1 MQILIPPI
9 PGGTKTLKA
18 LEGTGRVLNSVGKI
32 AKPVAIA
39 TDVVRVANAVHQDDG
54 TIGKNTMLTSASVA
68 GGWAGAAIGGII
80 GSLFAGVGAVPGTA
94 IGGFVGGIIGSFGRS
109 WLAEEG
115 ANHFIK

>member
-1 MQILIPPI
+1 M
-9 PGGTKTLKA
+9 
-18 LEGTGRVLNSVGKI
+18 LNSVGKI

-54 TIGKNTMLTSASVA
+54 SIGKNTMLTSASVA

-94 IGGFVGGIIGSFGRS
+94 IGGFVGGILLEGRGWQKKEQIILLNKVS
-109 WLAEEG
+109 YVS
-115 ANHFIK
+115 I

>member
-1 MQILIPPI
+1 M
-9 PGGTKTLKA
+9 
-18 LEGTGRVLNSVGKI
+18 LNAVGKI

-39 TDVVRVANAVHQDDG
+39 TDVVRVANAVHQDGG

-68 GGWAGAAIGGII
+68 GGWAGAAAGASIGAKGGAVMGGII
-80 GSLFAGVGAVPGTA
+80 GSLFAGVGAAPGAA
-94 IGGFVGGIIGSFGRS
+94 IGGFVGGIGGGIIGSFGRS

>member
-1 MQILIPPI
+1 M
-9 PGGTKTLKA
+9 
-18 LEGTGRVLNSVGKI
+18 LNSVGKI

-80 GSLFAGVGAVPGTA
+80 GSLFAGWVQY
-94 IGGFVGGIIGSFGRS
+94 
-109 WLAEEG
+109 LALPSVDLLVVLLVV
-115 ANHFIK
+115 

>member
-1 MQILIPPI
+1 M
-9 PGGTKTLKA
+9 
-18 LEGTGRVLNSVGKI
+18 LNSVGKI

-39 TDVVRVANAVHQDDG
+39 TDVVHQDDG

-94 IGGFVGGIIGSFGRS
+94 IGGFVGGIVGGIIGSFGRS